1 MNLIKERVLKESE
14 MLIATKMTIREL
26 AKINNVS
33 KSTVHNDLTK
43 RLIKVDKEKY
53 DMVKKILNFHKEIRH
68 INGGLATKLKY
79 QVLKENNS
87 K

>member
-14 MLIATKMTIREL
+14 MLIETKMTIREL